1 MQVESGVVLIGR
13 EQVNAS
19 WVRYCGSR
27 SDAIHFQL
35 NHMKMTLPHAV
46 QAATAGRGCPPSF
59 SAVEGGFTSLSE
71 VGVVGLSACRGANQ
85 KLFDPRKLS
94 PTSRLFTIDHSCFG
108 GAIGIVVVEIQV

>member
-35 NHMKMTLPHAV
+35 NHMEMSLPHAV
-46 QAATAGRGCPPSF
+46 QAAAAGRGFSPSF
-59 SAVEGGFTSLSE
+59 GSVEGGFTSLSE
-71 VGVVGLSACRGANQ
+71 VWEVGLSACRGANQ
-85 KLFDPRKLS
+85 KRFDSRKLF
-94 PTSRLFTIDHSCFG
+94 PASRICTVDRSRFG
-108 GAIGIVVVEIQV
+108 EAIGIVVVEIEV